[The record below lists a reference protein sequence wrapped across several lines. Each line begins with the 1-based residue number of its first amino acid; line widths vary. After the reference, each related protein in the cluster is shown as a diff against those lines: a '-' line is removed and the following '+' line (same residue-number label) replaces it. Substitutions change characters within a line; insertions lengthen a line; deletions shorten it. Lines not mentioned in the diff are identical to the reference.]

1 MKLELLRAV
10 VAEVS
15 DYCHDASDVSL
26 LGGDGGI
33 DFDAVRL
40 HEECLLL
47 GADGGIDFDAVRVH
61 EECKQSCMV
70 KNKGKYDISFSY
82 VPSLLSS
89 ARSSVQ
95 SACLIKHIGMLV
107 NVFVYEFSQITVI
120 ITVIFFSL

>member
-26 LGGDGGI
+26 LGADGGI
-33 DFDAVRL
+33 DFDAVRV

-82 VPSLLSS
+82 VPSLLMSGQSS
-89 ARSSVQ
+89 AQRKEVQ
-95 SACLIKHIGMLV
+95 
-107 NVFVYEFSQITVI
+107 
-120 ITVIFFSL
+120 